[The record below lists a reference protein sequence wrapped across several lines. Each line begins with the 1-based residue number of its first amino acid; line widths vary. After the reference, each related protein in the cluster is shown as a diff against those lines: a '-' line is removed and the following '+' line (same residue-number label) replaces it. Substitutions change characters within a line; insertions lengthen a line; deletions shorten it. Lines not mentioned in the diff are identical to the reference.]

1 MAQPV
6 LGIAGLA
13 VNELLTMVGVRPGMA
28 GGHSYG
34 ELIALCAAGVFSE
47 ADLLELS
54 GIRADAILDAAG
66 SDPGAMA
73 AVGAAPSR
81 IGELPG
87 VVIANYNAPDQ
98 TVISGPTA
106 AVEAAIAALN
116 AAGAPA
122 RRLPVACAF
131 HSPVVAAAA
140 ATMAGALSRRDIGV
154 PAFPV
159 YANSTGAP
167 YSGPPDAVRSVLAGQ
182 VAEPVRFTEQIE
194 AMYAA
199 GARTFV
205 EAGPGRV
212 LTGLV
217 DRILGDRPHTA
228 VACDVPGENGLR
240 RFVIALAELVR
251 AGVPVDPEPLFSGRA
266 APVTGSPT
274 RPRWTVDGHLVRT
287 ADGSPVPGGLRPATA
302 APRLSLGGPSP
313 VPDRDNAI
321 TEFLRS
327 TRELVAAQR
336 DVMLG
341 YLGAAPAAPAA
352 YGPPPAVNGHT
363 EQRQHPAPAKETEP
377 APAALG
383 PAFTRPAGR
392 AEIADA
398 VLEVIAARTG
408 YPLDMLGADL
418 DLEADLS
425 VDSIKRTEVIAA
437 LAERLGLAGASAGDS
452 VMEELAQI
460 KTIAGITDWF
470 AERLDGEAA
479 TTGREAATTDGGAPT
494 TDGEPGAPVPIE
506 PAPAGRPRRFVV
518 ETVGLAPAAAGPAP
532 DGRFLIVD
540 DGRGVAL
547 ELAEL
552 LEQRGAE
559 AVTTEAPTT
568 KELAA
573 ADALVHLGSLRPGAR
588 PVLPSGFEPVRDALT
603 AGARTVL
610 VVTAAGGTF
619 GLGREPDGGDPGDLG
634 LRGLMRTIA
643 AEYPRVL
650 ARAVD
655 VEPKESPRV
664 LAAQLLAELTDR
676 SGPPVVGYRAGG
688 RAGLRL
694 VESAAPAPSAG
705 TGLDQESVVLLTG
718 GARGITA
725 SVALALARSAGC
737 HIELIGRTPPPGPA
751 DPEIAGVASPAEV
764 RRILIGRGLSSPREI
779 EAAVARNQREQEVRA
794 TLEALRAASASV
806 RYHAVDVRDGAAVG
820 VLMDDIYA
828 RYGRLDG
835 VIHGAGVLEDR
846 LVPDKTAESFA
857 RVYETKVDG
866 ARALIAGLRG
876 DVRFVVLFGSV
887 SGVFGNRGQ
896 VDYSAAN
903 DALDTLAHASSRR
916 SGRVIAVDWGPWA
929 GGGMVSPE
937 LEREYARRGV
947 TLIDPGEGVACL
959 LAEIAA
965 ESGPAQVVY
974 MCDEASGE

>member
-1 MAQPV
+1 
-6 LGIAGLA
+6 
-13 VNELLTMVGVRPGMA
+13 
-28 GGHSYG
+28 
-34 ELIALCAAGVFSE
+34 
-47 ADLLELS
+47 
-54 GIRADAILDAAG
+54 
-66 SDPGAMA
+66 
-73 AVGAAPSR
+73 
-81 IGELPG
+81 
-87 VVIANYNAPDQ
+87 
-98 TVISGPTA
+98 
-106 AVEAAIAALN
+106 
-116 AAGAPA
+116 
-122 RRLPVACAF
+122 
-131 HSPVVAAAA
+131 
-140 ATMAGALSRRDIGV
+140 
-154 PAFPV
+154 
-159 YANSTGAP
+159 
-167 YSGPPDAVRSVLAGQ
+167 
-182 VAEPVRFTEQIE
+182 
-194 AMYAA
+194 
-199 GARTFV
+199 
-205 EAGPGRV
+205 
-212 LTGLV
+212 
-217 DRILGDRPHTA
+217 
-228 VACDVPGENGLR
+228 
-240 RFVIALAELVR
+240 
-251 AGVPVDPEPLFSGRA
+251 
-266 APVTGSPT
+266 
-274 RPRWTVDGHLVRT
+274 
-287 ADGSPVPGGLRPATA
+287 
-302 APRLSLGGPSP
+302 
-313 VPDRDNAI
+313 
-321 TEFLRS
+321 
-327 TRELVAAQR
+327 
-336 DVMLG
+336 
-341 YLGAAPAAPAA
+341 
-352 YGPPPAVNGHT
+352 VNGHT
-363 EQRQHPAPAKETEP
+363 ERRQHPAPAKETEP
-377 APAALG
+377 GPAALG
-383 PAFTRPAGR
+383 PALTRPAGR

-398 VLEVIAARTG
+398 VLAVIAARTG
-408 YPLDMLGADL
+408 YPLDMLGPDL

-452 VMEELAQI
+452 VMEELVRI
-460 KTIAGITDWF
+460 TTITGITDWF
-470 AERLDGEAA
+470 AERLDGGLGAEPAPPDAEAA
-479 TTGREAATTDGGAPT
+479 ATGREAATTGGEAPT
-494 TDGEPGAPVPIE
+494 PDGEPGGPGAPVPIK

-559 AVTTEAPTT
+559 AITTEAPTT

-619 GLGREPDGGDPGDLG
+619 GLGREPDGGDPCDLG

-694 VESAAPAPSAG
+694 VESATPAPSAG
-705 TGLDQESVVLLTG
+705 TGLGQESVVLLTG

-764 RRILIGRGLSSPREI
+764 RRILIGRGMSSPREI
-779 EAAVARNQREQEVRA
+779 EAAVARNQREQEVRT

-820 VLMDDIYA
+820 VLMADIYA

-903 DALDTLAHASSRR
+903 DALDTLAHASARR

-974 MCDEASGE
+974 MCDEGSGE